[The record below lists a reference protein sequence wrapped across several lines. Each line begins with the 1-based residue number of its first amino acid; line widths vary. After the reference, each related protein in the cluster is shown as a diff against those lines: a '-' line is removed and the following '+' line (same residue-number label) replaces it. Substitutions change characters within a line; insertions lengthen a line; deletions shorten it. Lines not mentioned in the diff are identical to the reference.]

1 MYDEVCTGI
10 ATTMHPCHPCCYSNI
25 NHDFSARSMDRL
37 LSLVK
42 PGLRVLRLVD
52 GPGPGR
58 QEGYE
63 ILSTLKN
70 MQELHIEVGQQ
81 QLQPEPTSPW
91 VLHGPEQQADSF

>member
-1 MYDEVCTGI
+1 
-10 ATTMHPCHPCCYSNI
+10 
-25 NHDFSARSMDRL
+25 MDRL

-70 MQELHIEVGQQ
+70 MQELHIEVQRG
-81 QLQPEPTSPW
+81 LGRRP
-91 VLHGPEQQADSF
+91 QAGAAEVS